1 MRNSTRFKALL
12 SAVALSALPILYV
25 VGASSAGELGS
36 AVMERLGPV
45 VATPEPSPEPEERV
59 RLISSL
65 TIQNKPTG
73 ESIITFEAADF
84 GEKKNDQYRV
94 IAIEQY
100 SLIEPKAEV
109 RQLRDD
115 IVTKIRDLERDLLEY
130 VEIVGPPR
138 APQKIFE
145 TGMGGASQY

>member
-1 MRNSTRFKALL
+1 MPKATRSKTLRGSLALL
-12 SAVALSALPILYV
+12 AACLLVA
-25 VGASSAGELGS
+25 GGSSAGELGS
-36 AVMERLGPV
+36 AVIERLGQVEP
-45 VATPEPSPEPEERV
+45 TPEPSPEPEERI

-84 GEKKNDQYRV
+84 GEKKNDQYRI

-100 SLIEPKAEV
+100 SLIEPKSSAV
-109 RQLRDD
+109 LLRDE
-115 IVTKIRDLERDLLEY
+115 IVAKIRDLERDLLDY

-145 TGMGGASQY
+145 TGRGGPTQ

>member
-1 MRNSTRFKALL
+1 MRKSTRFKTLVGVL
-12 SAVALSALPILYV
+12 ALPAV
-25 VGASSAGELGS
+25 VLAAGAAGAGELGS
-36 AVMERLGPV
+36 AVIERLGQV
-45 VATPEPSPEPEERV
+45 VATPEPSPEPEERI

-84 GEKKNDQYRV
+84 GEKKNDQYRI

-100 SLIEPKAEV
+100 SLIEPKRDA
-109 RQLRDD
+109 RQMRDD
-115 IVTKIRDLERDLLEY
+115 IVAKIRDLERDLLEY

-138 APQKIFE
+138 EPQKIFE
-145 TGMGGASQY
+145 TGGAGSSQY